1 MNLYLKQQVF
11 SWKDRFFI
19 YDIDGREKYYVEGEV
34 FSLGTKL
41 HIYDIIGHEVA
52 YIEQKFFSF
61 FPKYT
66 IYKGNDAV
74 AEITKEFSFFK
85 QEYTVDSLGWSVL
98 GDFFD
103 HEYEITR
110 NGAPVAEV
118 SKKWFTFGDAYE
130 IFINED
136 AKADEVTV
144 LETVLV
150 IDACID
156 AQNN

>member
-11 SWKDRFFI
+11 SWGDRFFI
-19 YDIDGREKYYVEGEV
+19 YDVDGKEKYYVEGEV
-34 FSLGTKL
+34 FSFGKKL
-41 HIYDIIGHEVA
+41 HVYDIIGNEVA
-52 YIEQKFFSF
+52 YIEQRLFAF

-66 IYKGNDAV
+66 IYKGDEAV

-85 QEYTVDSLGWSVL
+85 QEYTVDGPGWSVL

-103 HEYEITR
+103 HEYEISR
-110 NGAPVAEV
+110 NSAPVAEV

-136 AKADEVTV
+136 SGADEVTV
-144 LETVLV
+144 LATVLV
-150 IDACID
+150 IDACIE

>member
-1 MNLYLKQQVF
+1 MKYYIKQKVF
-11 SWKDRFFI
+11 SFGDKFYI
-19 YDIDGREKYYVEGEV
+19 YDESGNEIFYVQGEV
-34 FSLGTKL
+34 FSFGKKL
-41 HIYDIIGHEVA
+41 HVYDIIGNEVA
-52 YIEQKFFSF
+52 YIEQRLFAF

-66 IYKGNDAV
+66 IYKGDEAI

-85 QEYTVDSLGWSVL
+85 QEYTVDGPGWSVL

-103 HEYEITR
+103 HEYEISR

-136 AKADEVTV
+136 SGADEVTV
-144 LETVLV
+144 LATVLV
-150 IDACID
+150 IDACIE

>member
-11 SWKDRFFI
+11 SWGDRFFI
-19 YDIDGREKYYVEGEV
+19 YDAGGKEKYYVEGEV
-34 FSLGTKL
+34 FSFGKKL
-41 HIYDIIGHEVA
+41 HVYDIIGNEVA
-52 YIEQKFFSF
+52 YIEQRLFAF

-66 IYKGNDAV
+66 IYKGDEAV

-85 QEYTVDSLGWSVL
+85 QEYTVDGPGWSVL

-103 HEYEITR
+103 HEYEISR
-110 NGAPVAEV
+110 NAAPVAEV

-136 AKADEVTV
+136 SGADEVTV
-144 LETVLV
+144 LATVLV
-150 IDACID
+150 IDACIE

>member
-11 SWKDRFFI
+11 SWGDRFFI
-19 YDIDGREKYYVEGEV
+19 YDIDGKEKYYVEGEV
-34 FSLGTKL
+34 FSFGKKL
-41 HIYDIIGHEVA
+41 HVYDIIGNEVA
-52 YIEQKFFSF
+52 YREQRLFAF

-66 IYKGNDAV
+66 IYKGDEAV

-85 QEYTVDSLGWSVL
+85 QEYTVDGPGWSVL

-103 HEYEITR
+103 HEYEISR

-136 AKADEVTV
+136 SGADEVTV
-144 LETVLV
+144 LATVLV
-150 IDACID
+150 IDACIE